1 MNDNKLEGDDLNI
14 IVKQCP
20 NLRKIKL
27 ENNNIKNVN
36 NLKKLAGL
44 NIKKINL
51 RGNPLIKDN
60 PDYKNKLF
68 DIFLSL
74 ISIDGTDKEEN
85 DIESSEYENEQNIL
99 EPYKFITNCVE
110 NKEKNEKNESNNN
123 SEDYDDYLYEE
134 NIDGLEEE
142 EEEEEEDDDD
152 DNDNNENNENIDN
165 DKKD

>member
-36 NLKKLAGL
+36 NLKKLTGL

-68 DIFLSL
+68 EIFLSL

-110 NKEKNEKNESNNN
+110 NKEKNESNNN

-152 DNDNNENNENIDN
+152 DNDNNENDESIDN

>member
-36 NLKKLAGL
+36 NLKKLTGL

-68 DIFLSL
+68 EIFLSL

-99 EPYKFITNCVE
+99 EPYKFITNCV
-110 NKEKNEKNESNNN
+110 EKNEKNESNNN

-152 DNDNNENNENIDN
+152 DNDKNENNENIDN

>member
-36 NLKKLAGL
+36 NLKKLTGL

-110 NKEKNEKNESNNN
+110 KNEKNESNNN

-152 DNDNNENNENIDN
+152 DNDNNENNENLDN

>member
-36 NLKKLAGL
+36 NLKKLRGL

-68 DIFLSL
+68 EIFLSL

-99 EPYKFITNCVE
+99 EPYKFITNCV
-110 NKEKNEKNESNNN
+110 EKNEKNESNNN

-152 DNDNNENNENIDN
+152 DNDKNENNENIDN